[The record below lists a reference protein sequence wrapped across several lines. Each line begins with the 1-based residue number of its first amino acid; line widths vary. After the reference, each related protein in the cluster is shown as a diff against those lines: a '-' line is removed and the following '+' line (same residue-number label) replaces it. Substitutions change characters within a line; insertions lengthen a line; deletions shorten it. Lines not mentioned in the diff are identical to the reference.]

1 MIELQESTKINTGK
15 ILDGFSRM
23 FKRNQE
29 ENSVMEETEQPSPKI
44 LGNIYNLMI
53 RIENGKELD

>member
-23 FKRNQE
+23 MNRNQE
-29 ENSVMEETEQPSPKI
+29 EISGEEAGKQLSPKI
-44 LGNIYNLMI
+44 LGNI
-53 RIENGKELD
+53 